1 MWSYSILH
9 ELSLIINDPRDW
21 SGRKKKSLKSLLKW
35 KKFNLKT
42 IEKAVKI
49 AE

>member
-1 MWSYSILH
+1 MIQEIGL
-9 ELSLIINDPRDW
+9 DT
-21 SGRKKKSLKSLLKW
+21 KKKSLKSLLER